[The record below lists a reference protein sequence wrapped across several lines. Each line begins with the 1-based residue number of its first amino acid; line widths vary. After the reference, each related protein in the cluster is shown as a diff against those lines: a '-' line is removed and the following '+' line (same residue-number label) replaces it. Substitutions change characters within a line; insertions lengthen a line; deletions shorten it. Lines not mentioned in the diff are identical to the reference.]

1 MQWLGA
7 PAPGH
12 WHAGCAIDWQH
23 TDDVRY
29 ELTGWHLRDFQPD
42 DLDGILR
49 LWEEIKAS
57 ETEPVYGLS
66 EVLASC
72 QKDYA
77 LVAVHGEEVVGAVVG
92 RAAHAQGWIVFLAT
106 AQGWQ
111 SQGIGT
117 AMLAG
122 LEARM
127 APHGM
132 TKLSAL
138 MPEAET
144 RVDAFLNRGF
154 EVKKHL
160 RYFERHIPVQ
170 RQELKL
176 LTELGGRVLP
186 RDLWARVGGMQRE
199 KELLERRLVMPLA
212 KPDLAEQYGVSAPK
226 AVVLFG
232 PPGTG
237 KTTFAKAIASRLEW
251 SFVEVFPSRLAADP
265 QGLAGALRETFLK
278 IAELEHAVVFIDE
291 VEEIAAQRQGDPP
304 SAMQGVTNELLKI
317 IPAFREQPGRLLVCA
332 TNFIRALDS
341 AFLRHGRFDYVI
353 PIGLPDVAARQA
365 IWERYIPAA
374 VTAVVDLDTLVQRSD
389 GFSPADIE
397 YAAHRASQNAL
408 EKSLYSAG
416 DASDLNGPSTA
427 DYVEAILSTRTTV
440 SAEVAAE
447 FLEDIEELARL

>member
-1 MQWLGA
+1 M
-7 PAPGH
+7 
-12 WHAGCAIDWQH
+12 
-23 TDDVRY
+23 
-29 ELTGWHLRDFQPD
+29 TGWRLRDFHSD

-57 ETEPVYGLS
+57 DTEPVYGLS

-72 QKDYA
+72 QKDHA
-77 LVAVHGEEVVGAVVG
+77 VVAVHGDEVVGAAVG

-106 AQGWQ
+106 AEKWQ

-117 AMLAG
+117 AMLAA

-138 MPEAET
+138 MPESET
-144 RVDAFLNRGF
+144 KVDAFINRGF
-154 EVKKHL
+154 EVKKNL

-170 RQELKL
+170 REELKL
-176 LTELGGRVLP
+176 LGELGGRVLP
-186 RDLWARVGGMQRE
+186 RDLWQKVGGMARE

-212 KPDLAEQYGVSAPK
+212 EPELAEQYGVSPPK

-251 SFVEVFPSRLAADP
+251 SFIEVFPSRLAADP

-278 IAELEHAVVFIDE
+278 ISELEHAVVFIDE
-291 VEEIAAQRQGDPP
+291 VEEIAAQRQGEPP

-341 AFLRHGRFDYVI
+341 AFLRHGRFDYVV
-353 PIGLPDVAARQA
+353 PIGLPDIAARQA
-365 IWERYIPAA
+365 IWERYIPEA
-374 VTAVVDLDTLVQRSD
+374 VADQVDLAVLVEKSD
-389 GFSPADIE
+389 GFSPADVE
-397 YAAHRASQNAL
+397 YAAHRASQHAL
-408 EKSLYSAG
+408 EKALYKAG
-416 DASDLNGPSTA
+416 DGPAINGPSTD
-427 DYVEAILSTRTTV
+427 DYVAAISETRRTV
-440 SAEVAAE
+440 SEEVAAE
-447 FLEDIEELARL
+447 FLEDIERLARL